1 MKGTGTMEREHLY
14 QQLISYGESD
24 VYPFHMPGHK
34 RRALPFPN
42 PYTIDITEIDGFD
55 NLHHAGGLIREAE
68 ERAAKLY
75 GADRSYYL
83 VNGSTCGLLAA
94 ICAAARRGDK
104 VLAARNCHKAVY
116 HAVSM
121 QGLSV
126 EFLYPAITR
135 GDLQGQITAA
145 QVEEALTKHPDIA
158 VVILTSPTYEGIV
171 SDVAAI
177 AACCHAHGAALIVDE
192 AHGAHFGFGA
202 GFPENAVRLGADA
215 VIMSLHKTLPALTQT
230 AVLHRA
236 SDRIMAERVEHYLE
250 IFETS
255 SPSYVLMGS
264 ISQCMQWM
272 RKYAD
277 TWFEAYF
284 TNLIWFREHAEKW
297 KELRLWENPRKEPSK
312 LVVLTG
318 EKCSGTEAAKWL
330 REEFQIEVE
339 MAAAGYILAMT
350 SLADSRD
357 GFVRLMDALTKI
369 DERLQK
375 ISFSKEK
382 KTNYSESVLTC
393 PEVEMLPVQAVNA
406 LEETK
411 SVNEAEGFVSAEY
424 GMVYPPGI
432 PFLVPGE
439 KITKT
444 VLNKI
449 ENAKK
454 AGLHLFGFADASGQ
468 TVQVVKEEKKR

>member
-1 MKGTGTMEREHLY
+1 MKQKYGTKD
-14 QQLISYGESD
+14 SY
-24 VYPFHMPGHK
+24 
-34 RRALPFPN
+34 L
-42 PYTIDITEIDGFD
+42 
-55 NLHHAGGLIREAE
+55 
-68 ERAAKLY
+68 
-75 GADRSYYL
+75 L
-83 VNGSTCGLLAA
+83 VNGSTCGILAA
-94 ICAAARRGDK
+94 ISACCHPGDTI
-104 VLAARNCHKAVY
+104 VIARNCHRSVY
-116 HAVSM
+116 HAVEL
-121 QGLSV
+121 LSLKPV
-126 EFLYPAITR
+126 YVYPEVDKETGICL
-135 GDLQGQITAA
+135 GISS
-145 QVEEALTKHPDIA
+145 EEVKRVIADTKPA
-158 VVILTSPTYEGIV
+158 CVVLTSPTYEGVV
-171 SDVAAI
+171 SNIRAI
-177 AACCHAHGAALIVDE
+177 AAIVHEGNSLLVVDE
-192 AHGAHFGFGA
+192 AHGAHFA
-202 GFPENAVRLGADA
+202 WSDKFPETAMEQGADL
-215 VIMSLHKTLPALTQT
+215 VIESLHKTLPALTQT

-406 LEETK
+406 LA
-411 SVNEAEGFVSAEY
+411 EAEGFVSAEY

-444 VLNKI
+444 VLDKI